1 MNCIV
6 QVLTHTPLLRDY
18 FLSDK
23 HNCHFQIDQSMC
35 LVCEMSGLFQ
45 EVGVWVLG
53 FFLDETDWLTI
64 FVFAF
69 QFYSGKSYP
78 HTPDK
83 LLHLV
88 WTHARHLAGAFYF

>member
-23 HNCHFQIDQSMC
+23 HNCQFLIDQSMC

-45 EVGVWVLG
+45 EVCFEFLLCPTGRLTLSLFLSFYLPPLLPVL
-53 FFLDETDWLTI
+53 LW
-64 FVFAF
+64 
-69 QFYSGKSYP
+69 QK
-78 HTPDK
+78 
-83 LLHLV
+83 
-88 WTHARHLAGAFYF
+88 

>member
-23 HNCHFQIDQSMC
+23 HVCHFQLDPSMC

-45 EVGVWVLG
+45 E
-53 FFLDETDWLTI
+53 
-64 FVFAF
+64 
-69 QFYSGKSYP
+69 FYSGKKTP

-88 WTHARHLAGAFYF
+88 WTHARHLAGIFNQLNLSVCCSIDQLVLYLL